1 MKEAIRILF
10 KVLWNQ
16 RGEPLTSR
24 AVREML
30 KKKKNPQKHVMDF
43 EGRQRI
49 CQVENVKTF
58 WAEEQLEQVERAG
71 KVCVFWKTYGS
82 SEG

>member
-1 MKEAIRILF
+1 MESERGAANF
-10 KVLWNQ
+10 QGGQ
-16 RGEPLTSR
+16 RN
-24 AVREML
+24 V